1 MQVELE
7 LSLPHTPASGTEART
22 HPSSLKREREGGP
35 RLGESSQDTCV
46 GSQETTTM
54 EKKRVHRQLPSLRCW
69 YLGSLQGREEPHSW
83 RGTLSLRAPSR
94 GSHSLTHQQRT
105 STFTGPRGEGG
116 GSSQERWGE
125 ALAPGTAAAPHCG
138 AWMVRTQYE
147 EC

>member
-54 EKKRVHRQLPSLRCW
+54 EKKRVHRNSPA
-69 YLGSLQGREEPHSW
+69 LGAGTWGHCREE
-83 RGTLSLRAPSR
+83 R
-94 GSHSLTHQQRT
+94 SLTA
-105 STFTGPRGEGG
+105 GEG
-116 GSSQERWGE
+116 
-125 ALAPGTAAAPHCG
+125 LCP
-138 AWMVRTQYE
+138 
-147 EC
+147 